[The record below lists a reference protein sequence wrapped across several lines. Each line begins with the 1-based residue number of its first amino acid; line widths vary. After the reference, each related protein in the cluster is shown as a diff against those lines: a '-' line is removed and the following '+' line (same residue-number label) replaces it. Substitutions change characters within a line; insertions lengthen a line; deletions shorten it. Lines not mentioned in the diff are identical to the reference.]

1 VGKTLVVCC
10 DGTWN
15 QPDEQ
20 RHGTKAPTNVAKLAL
35 AVAREEGRQQLF
47 YEPGVGTAP
56 RERLA
61 GGAFGYG
68 LSRNIRNCY
77 RFLAR
82 AYAPGDAVFL
92 FGFSRGAYTARSL
105 AGLIRNCGIL
115 TADDPDVVNSAY
127 AFYRDRTSLT
137 HPTSIQSEL
146 FREMHSHPPEPITF
160 IGVWD
165 TVGALGIPGG
175 FPGWTELSRVF
186 SGWQKLWGFH
196 DTQLSSQVVNA
207 IQALAI
213 DEQRSA
219 FKPTLWTQGPDAPA
233 TQNLKQVW
241 FTGVHSEVGGGT
253 DDNALSDITLLW
265 MAAEAERAG
274 LTFAAGRPEAGWPEQ
289 KIEPAAPNYAGELH
303 DSRHGLFKL
312 ARPYHRLAQPPDTT
326 QRGQAISSTAVRRAT
341 ERIGGYAPPGFG
353 QYLQTLGKPMDVD
366 QALSATARVPNDADA
381 R

>member
-1 VGKTLVVCC
+1 MGKTLVVCC

-15 QPDEQ
+15 QPDQE

-35 AVAREEGRQQLF
+35 AVARDEGTQQMF

-56 RERLA
+56 RERIA

-82 AYAPGDAVFL
+82 AYTPGDAVFL

-115 TADDPDVVNSAY
+115 GTDDPAVVDSAY
-127 AFYRDRTSLT
+127 AFYRDRTSRS
-137 HPTSIQSEL
+137 HPSSIQSQL
-146 FREMHSHPPEPITF
+146 FREMHSHPPAPITF

-175 FPGWTELSRVF
+175 FAGRKEISRVF
-186 SGWQKLWGFH
+186 SGWQTLWGFH
-196 DTQLSSQVVNA
+196 DTQLSSQVLNA
-207 IQALAI
+207 VQALAI
-213 DEQRSA
+213 DERRSA
-219 FKPTLWTQGPDAPA
+219 FKPTLWTQGSGAPP

-241 FTGVHSEVGGGT
+241 FTGAHSEVGGGT
-253 DDNALSDITLLW
+253 EDSALSDITLLW

-274 LTFAAGRPEAGWPEQ
+274 LMFSKGLPQAGWPEQ
-289 KIEPAAPNYAGELH
+289 SIEPTAPNYAGETL
-303 DSRHGLFKL
+303 DSRHGLFRL
-312 ARPYHRLAQPPDTT
+312 QRAYHRLARPPLEPE
-326 QRGQAISSTAVRRAT
+326 RGQAISSTAARRAA
-341 ERIGGYAPPGFG
+341 EQIAGYAPPGFG
-353 QYLQTLGKPMDVD
+353 DYLTALGKPMDVSE
-366 QALSATARVPNDADA
+366 ALSAVDRVPDDLDAG
-381 R
+381 